1 MVAQTLAEK
10 IISAHCGRQVKAGD
24 IVVADVDVCLLQDGT
39 GPLAVRSWRELGFGK
54 VAHPKKTVL
63 ILDHACPSPRKELS
77 NDHKLLREFAGQNGC
92 VLADIGSGVCHQV
105 ICERFA
111 APGNILAGSDSHTC
125 TAGGLGVF
133 GTGMG
138 STDIGIA
145 MALGKTW
152 FRVPRTIKVVVNGR
166 LPDGVYPKDL
176 ILYIIGKIGAD
187 GAAYK
192 ALEFCGETIDNMDVA
207 GRMTVTNMAIEA
219 GAKTGLIA
227 SDEKTKEF
235 LARNGRGAD
244 FAVVAPDID
253 AAYEKVITIDVSK
266 LAPQVAFPHIVDNV
280 KPVGEAKNIRID
292 QVFLGTCTNGR
303 IEDLRVAARM
313 WQGKKRAPH
322 TRVVVA
328 PASRQVYLDAL
339 KEGLWETI
347 IEFGAAVVTPGCG
360 ACVGV
365 HSGVLA
371 DGENCLSTQNRNF
384 RGRMGNPD
392 SFIYL
397 ASPATAAATAI
408 KGEITDPRGI

>member
-1 MVAQTLAEK
+1 MAQTLAEK
-10 IISAHCGRQVKAGD
+10 IISAHCGRQVKDGD
-24 IVVADVDVCLLQDGT
+24 IVVTDVDVCLLQDGT

-54 VAHPKKTVL
+54 VVHPEKTVL
-63 ILDHACPSPRKELS
+63 FLDHACPSPRKELS
-77 NDHKLLREFAGQNGC
+77 NDHKLLREFAEQNGC
-92 VLADIGSGVCHQV
+92 VLSDIGDGVCHQV
-105 ICERFA
+105 ICERFVS
-111 APGNILAGSDSHTC
+111 PGNILVGSDSHTC

-152 FRVPRTIKVVVNGR
+152 FRVPRTIKIVVNGK

-192 ALEFCGETIDNMDVA
+192 ALEFCGETIVNMDVA
-207 GRMTVTNMAIEA
+207 GRLTVANMAIEA

-235 LARNGRGAD
+235 LARNGRSAD
-244 FAVVAPDID
+244 FVAVVPDID
-253 AAYEKVITIDVSK
+253 AAYEKVIAIDASK
-266 LAPQVAFPHIVDNV
+266 LTPQVAFPHTVDNV
-280 KPVGEAKNIRID
+280 KSVTEAKNIKID

-313 WQGKKRAPH
+313 WKGRKRALH
-322 TRVVVA
+322 TRIIVA

-339 KEGLWETI
+339 KEGLWKI
-347 IEFGAAVVTPGCG
+347 IVEFGAAVVTPGCG

-365 HSGVLA
+365 HNGILA

-384 RGRMGNPD
+384 RGRMGNPQ
-392 SFIYL
+392 SSIYL

-408 KGEITDPRGI
+408 KGEITDPRTI

>member
-1 MVAQTLAEK
+1 VAQTLAEK
-10 IISAHCGRQVKAGD
+10 IISAHCGRQVKDGD
-24 IVVADVDVCLLQDGT
+24 IVVTDVDVCLLQDGT

-54 VAHPKKTVL
+54 VVHPEKTVL
-63 ILDHACPSPRKELS
+63 FLDHACPSPRKELS
-77 NDHKLLREFAGQNGC
+77 NDHKLLREFAEQNGC
-92 VLADIGSGVCHQV
+92 VLSDIGDGVCHQV
-105 ICERFA
+105 ICERFVS
-111 APGNILAGSDSHTC
+111 PGNILVGSDSHTC

-152 FRVPRTIKVVVNGR
+152 FRVPRTIKIVVNGK
-166 LPDGVYPKDL
+166 LPEGVYPKDL

-192 ALEFCGETIDNMDVA
+192 ALEFCGETINNMDVA
-207 GRMTVTNMAIEA
+207 GRLTVANMAIEA

-235 LARNGRGAD
+235 LARNGRSAD
-244 FAVVAPDID
+244 FVAVVPDID
-253 AAYEKVITIDVSK
+253 AAYEKVIAIDASK
-266 LAPQVAFPHIVDNV
+266 LTPQVAFPHTVDNV
-280 KPVGEAKNIRID
+280 KSVTEAKNIKID

-313 WQGKKRAPH
+313 WKGRKRALH
-322 TRVVVA
+322 TRIIVA

-339 KEGLWETI
+339 KEGLWKI
-347 IEFGAAVVTPGCG
+347 IVEFGAAVVTPGCG

-365 HSGVLA
+365 HNGILA

-384 RGRMGNPD
+384 RGRMGNPQ
-392 SFIYL
+392 SSIYL

-408 KGEITDPRGI
+408 KGEITDPRTI

>member
-1 MVAQTLAEK
+1 MAQTLAEK
-10 IISAHCGRQVKAGD
+10 IISAHCGRQVKDGD
-24 IVVADVDVCLLQDGT
+24 IVVTDVDVCLLQDGT

-54 VAHPKKTVL
+54 VVHPEKTVL
-63 ILDHACPSPRKELS
+63 FLDHACPSPRKELS
-77 NDHKLLREFAGQNGC
+77 NDHKLLREFAEQNGC
-92 VLADIGSGVCHQV
+92 VLSDIGDGVCHQV
-105 ICERFA
+105 ICERFVS
-111 APGNILAGSDSHTC
+111 PGNILVGSDSHTC

-152 FRVPRTIKVVVNGR
+152 FRVPRTIKIVVNGK
-166 LPDGVYPKDL
+166 LPEGVYPKDL

-192 ALEFCGETIDNMDVA
+192 ALEFCGETINNMDVA
-207 GRMTVTNMAIEA
+207 GRLTVANMAIEA

-235 LARNGRGAD
+235 LARNGRSAD
-244 FAVVAPDID
+244 FVAVVPDID
-253 AAYEKVITIDVSK
+253 AAYEKVIAIDASK
-266 LAPQVAFPHIVDNV
+266 LTPQVAFPHTVDNV
-280 KPVGEAKNIRID
+280 KSVTEAKNIKID

-313 WQGKKRAPH
+313 WKGRKRALH
-322 TRVVVA
+322 TRIIVA

-339 KEGLWETI
+339 KEGLWKI
-347 IEFGAAVVTPGCG
+347 IVEFGAAVVTPGCG

-365 HSGVLA
+365 HNGILA

-384 RGRMGNPD
+384 RGRMGNPQ
-392 SFIYL
+392 SSIYL

-408 KGEITDPRGI
+408 KGEIVDPRTI

>member
-1 MVAQTLAEK
+1 MAQTLAEK
-10 IISAHCGRQVKAGD
+10 IISAHCGREVKDGD
-24 IVVADVDVCLLQDGT
+24 IVVTDVDVCLLQDGT

-54 VAHPKKTVL
+54 VVHPEKTVL
-63 ILDHACPSPRKELS
+63 FLDHACPSPRKELS
-77 NDHKLLREFAGQNGC
+77 NDHKLLREFAEQNGC
-92 VLADIGSGVCHQV
+92 VLSDIGDGVCHQV
-105 ICERFA
+105 ICERFVS
-111 APGNILAGSDSHTC
+111 PGNILVGSDSHTC

-152 FRVPRTIKVVVNGR
+152 FRVPRTIKIVVNGK

-192 ALEFCGETIDNMDVA
+192 ALEFCGETISNMDVA
-207 GRMTVTNMAIEA
+207 GRLTVANMAIEA

-227 SDEKTKEF
+227 SDEKTKEY
-235 LARNGRGAD
+235 LARNGRSAD
-244 FAVVAPDID
+244 FVAVVPDID
-253 AAYEKVITIDVSK
+253 AAYEKVIAIDASK
-266 LAPQVAFPHIVDNV
+266 LTPQVAFPHTVDNV
-280 KPVGEAKNIRID
+280 KSVTEAKNIKID

-313 WQGKKRAPH
+313 WKGRKRALH
-322 TRVVVA
+322 TRIIVA

-339 KEGLWETI
+339 KEGLWKI
-347 IEFGAAVVTPGCG
+347 IVEFGAAVVTPGCG

-365 HSGVLA
+365 HNGILA

-384 RGRMGNPD
+384 RGRMGNPQ
-392 SFIYL
+392 SSIYL

-408 KGEITDPRGI
+408 KGEIVDPRTI